1 MDKNSKGRLNSGA
14 SAADLFDED
23 DVIFLSDDDVTS
35 DEVFKRPKQ
44 VAASTTTKT
53 TTVVAQQQQQD
64 HQQQMNK
71 VTFKDKTI
79 EKLMKKA
86 MADESTS
93 SSFLKV
99 NDSAVKVTG
108 ELLRIYTLEL
118 LTRAAEQA
126 IREEDPHEASSA
138 AAEVTTEHLEKV
150 LAQFLL
156 DFN

>member
-14 SAADLFDED
+14 SASAASGLFDED

-35 DEVFKRPKQ
+35 DEVFKRPNQ

-53 TTVVAQQQQQD
+53 TTVAQQQQ
-64 HQQQMNK
+64 QQQMNK

>member
-35 DEVFKRPKQ
+35 DEVFKRPNQ

-53 TTVVAQQQQQD
+53 TTVAQQQQ
-64 HQQQMNK
+64 QQQMNK